1 MGVPSFYRWLVDKYP
16 KAVVK
21 AIEEKGEAVDTSLK
35 NPNGLEFDHLYLD
48 MNGIIHPCFHPDHHP
63 PTTFEEVFNNV
74 YEYIDRLFS
83 IVRPRKLLYLAI
95 DGVAPRAKMN
105 QQRTRRFRTSK
116 DNEIAEAEEKRL
128 RKEFEMAGKP
138 VFPNLESEVSDS
150 NIITPGTVFMDKLSK
165 ALKSYVNQRIESDAG
180 WKEIKVI
187 LSDANVP
194 GEGEHKIMSFI
205 RLQRTSPN
213 YDPNTRHCL
222 YGQDADLIMLA
233 LATHEVH
240 FSILREDILTQ
251 EQQPECQSALENSL
265 SNAEPS
271 PLRGGGA
278 FKPFR
283 SPSSLI
289 RKPYQFLHIWI
300 LREYLELD
308 LKISNPPEKVNI
320 DLDRLIDDFIFMCF
334 CTGNDFLPHMP
345 TLEIHEGAI
354 DLLMH
359 VYKEEFKNFGGYLID
374 MQWAEDKKARY
385 VKLKRVEK
393 FILAVGAYEEKI
405 FKKRSEIRQYKVRR
419 LLSQYSN
426 QPGEEQEEE
435 QGPDVE
441 IVHCASANGNALTF
455 KNVGTETVEN
465 SESTNGTT
473 NSTGY
478 ISEEEILQNT
488 KELIKKL
495 NSFVRNRSDLFKSGS
510 FAVDKVK
517 LGAVGWKERYYK
529 EKFSAGSKED
539 LESTRKAVVEK
550 YTEGLCWV
558 ILYYFSGVPSWTWF
572 YPFHY
577 GIFASDFRGIS
588 QVKMNFQKGS
598 PFKPFNQLMGVLPPR
613 SAHALP
619 RAYQALMTSKE
630 SNIIDFYPPDFQVD
644 EEGKRFLYQAICK
657 LPFIDV
663 ERLLS
668 ETKKLEVELSD
679 DESIRN
685 ETKVDVLF
693 VRSSNKLGSQIFSL
707 HRKQLAGRQT
717 EMLKESIDTN
727 LNCGIS
733 GCISPSDEVLNTII
747 FAGSKPWEDYEDVS
761 QQNNVLCA
769 LYELP
774 NSYQHIPRPLE
785 GVHFPEKTI
794 SEDDIVERQLWHE
807 YGGSRPNNRLR
818 NQEFCRNETTE
829 AKPSLTKSSFGVTYE
844 GTGFEWSSTAGKG
857 KQNNYTSDLYF
868 QRESSTRFAF
878 GHGQKITFSSS
889 SSVRQLRAPSSS
901 WDSPHHGTYRGT
913 FNLHDKWK
921 SSSSGQ
927 VNTEAIESLRI
938 SDSRQGFSS
947 IGRAESVNTN
957 FRPYRNSA
965 VSDRNYEWRQSEQ
978 PLAATPNGRGFDRL
992 LSHTWWHNQ
1001 SLAANRDYEWRQ
1013 SVQPP
1018 TATPYGRGFARL
1030 PSHTWRHNQSPAAN
1044 RDYEWRQSVQP
1055 PAANP
1060 PMPVHGRGWSMPKAS
1075 ATNWHSPDTPRT
1087 SDTERYPR
1095 RKPKKTD

>member
-16 KAVVK
+16 KAVVN

-35 NPNGLEFDHLYLD
+35 NPNGLEFDNLYLD

-240 FSILREDILTQ
+240 FSILREDILMQ
-251 EQQPECQSALENSL
+251 EQQPECQSALETSL

-271 PLRGGGA
+271 PLRGGEA

-359 VYKEEFKNFGGYLID
+359 VYKEEFKNFGGYLVD

-393 FILAVGAYEEKI
+393 FILSVGSYEEKI
-405 FKKRSEIRQYKVRR
+405 FKKRSEIREYKLRR

-426 QPGEEQEEE
+426 QPGEEQEEDR
-435 QGPDVE
+435 GPNVE
-441 IVHCASANGNALTF
+441 VVHCASANGKALTF

-478 ISEEEILQNT
+478 ISKVEIFAEYKGIEREAEELRSREIRPVQKWKFLQWT
-488 KELIKKL
+488 K
-495 NSFVRNRSDLFKSGS
+495 
-510 FAVDKVK
+510 
-517 LGAVGWKERYYK
+517 
-529 EKFSAGSKED
+529 
-539 LESTRKAVVEK
+539 
-550 YTEGLCWV
+550 
-558 ILYYFSGVPSWTWF
+558 F

-577 GIFASDFRGIS
+577 GIFASDFRGMS

-613 SAHALP
+613 S
-619 RAYQALMTSKE
+619 
-630 SNIIDFYPPDFQVD
+630 
-644 EEGKRFLYQAICK
+644 
-657 LPFIDV
+657 
-663 ERLLS
+663 
-668 ETKKLEVELSD
+668 
-679 DESIRN
+679 
-685 ETKVDVLF
+685 
-693 VRSSNKLGSQIFSL
+693 
-707 HRKQLAGRQT
+707 
-717 EMLKESIDTN
+717 
-727 LNCGIS
+727 CGIS

-747 FAGSKPWEDYEDVS
+747 FAGSKPWEVYKDVS

-774 NSYQHIPRPLE
+774 NSDQHIPRPLE
-785 GVHFPEKTI
+785 GVHFPKKTI

-844 GTGFEWSSTAGKG
+844 GTGFEWSSTAGRG
-857 KQNNYTSDLYF
+857 KQNNYTSDLYS

-878 GHGQKITFSSS
+878 GHGERITFSSS
-889 SSVRQLRAPSSS
+889 SSARELRAPSSS

-927 VNTEAIESLRI
+927 VDTEAIESLRI
-938 SDSRQGFSS
+938 SDSRQGFRS
-947 IGRAESVNTN
+947 IGRAESLNTN

-965 VSDRNYEWRQSEQ
+965 VSDRNYEWRQSE

-992 LSHTWWHNQ
+992 QSHTWRYNQ
-1001 SLAANRDYEWRQ
+1001 SPAANSDYEWRQ

-1018 TATPYGRGFARL
+1018 AATPYGRGFDRL
-1030 PSHTWRHNQSPAAN
+1030 PSHTWRYNQSPAAN

-1055 PAANP
+1055 PAATPYGRGFDRLPSHTWQHNQSPAANP

-1075 ATNWHSPDTPRT
+1075 ATNWHSRDTTRT
-1087 SDTERYPR
+1087 SDMERCPR
-1095 RKPKKTD
+1095 R